1 MICKQPISRLDHAR
15 FDLMESFFSVNY
27 YLSISA
33 AAKTH
38 QQYCA
43 NILDNRY
50 SYLPLQVHFT
60 ESPENYPII
69 HCVAFGVCCKIISLF
84 LITSVVTHGANITN
98 PLRKLIGRSFQQ
110 RKTNIQVSLRYMH
123 NTKVDLRRAQI
134 TFK

>member
-1 MICKQPISRLDHAR
+1 MICKQPISRLDHVR
-15 FDLMESFFSVNY
+15 FNLMESFFS
-27 YLSISA
+27 
-33 AAKTH
+33 
-38 QQYCA
+38 
-43 NILDNRY
+43 
-50 SYLPLQVHFT
+50 VHFT